1 MMKVEKMWMSER
13 SLLSMRKL
21 TAQISVY
28 LLTRECSDRE
38 RANDEKQVEKLY
50 KDITNGMLR
59 RKRGADYD
67 LSDSDDGGEARK
79 RMKRKEFAK
88 MRKALLA
95 DERIGKIAENPKK
108 QAFLRAI
115 EDRGSEDEMNFLED
129 FAEQEETTDSQS
141 QGEGSQQVI
150 PDSQPHSSTAMGPPK
165 RKHSDDAAE
174 AESRAPPH
182 LRRTKA
188 AKKPSNLSEIR
199 ESLSSLIEEPNAVI
213 SQADSGSETE
223 DELEIEGADDLGQ
236 RKEKD
241 KENRDPFAL
250 RRKNVAIIDRISL
263 KRASSSS
270 ISNSTRLAFAASSTA
285 LGFKVPPLL
294 RRATTNNSIA
304 SSTSS
309 SVSGGMSGT
318 ERMAGGS
325 GGSDGVKRGGG
336 KNSGVHY
343 FARESERRAK
353 VEKTEKRREQKLV
366 KGARM
371 RRKVVGGL
379 FGGGKFE

>member
-1 MMKVEKMWMSER
+1 
-13 SLLSMRKL
+13 
-21 TAQISVY
+21 
-28 LLTRECSDRE
+28 
-38 RANDEKQVEKLY
+38 
-50 KDITNGMLR
+50 MLR

-67 LSDSDDGGEARK
+67 LSDSDDGGEARR

-95 DERIGKIAENPKK
+95 DERIGKIAENPKR

-115 EDRGSEDEMNFLED
+115 EDRGSEDETDFLND
-129 FAEQEETTDSQS
+129 FAEQEEGTDSQSQS

-150 PDSQPHSSTAMGPPK
+150 PNSQPTDMGPPPK
-165 RKHSDDAAE
+165 RKHSDDLG
-174 AESRAPPH
+174 ESQNRLPPN
-182 LRRTKA
+182 LRRTKP

-199 ESLSSLIEEPNAVI
+199 ESLSSLIEEPNAVTAP
-213 SQADSGSETE
+213 ADSGSDSE
-223 DELEIEGADDLGQ
+223 DELEIEGADDLGL
-236 RKEKD
+236 RREKD

-250 RRKNVAIIDRISL
+250 RRTNVAVIDRISL

-270 ISNSTRLAFAASSTA
+270 ISNSTRLAFSASSA
-285 LGFKVPPLL
+285 APGFKVPPLL

-309 SVSGGMSGT
+309 SVSGGAST
-318 ERMAGGS
+318 LERMAGAS
-325 GGSDGVKRGGG
+325 GSDGVKRGGG

-343 FARESERRAK
+343 FARENERRAA
-353 VEKTEKRREQKLV
+353 VVKTEKRREQKRF
-366 KGARM
+366 KGAEV
-371 RRKVVGGL
+371 RRKVVRGL